1 MKTLIQSLAIALLFV
16 CDLEAI
22 SQCRISV
29 EAPDSLPF
37 LLTLNETVINQAP
50 ALAITFDQNL
60 SGKVNFKAGFP
71 RRPELSFSQVITIKK
86 GTFMSF
92 TIERSKGTLKFV
104 LTGES
109 EIALPEFTT
118 EKSTAG
124 DSPQTASNHT
134 GCYPVADDLL
144 YQSMLETV
152 AAQHFESKKLEIL
165 SEFASTQC
173 IRTEQLREMMGVLS
187 QEDNKI
193 ALLIASKS
201 HIYDPEQINDVLNE
215 FFLARN
221 KQKAAEIIE
230 ANR

>member
-1 MKTLIQSLAIALLFV
+1 
-16 CDLEAI
+16 
-22 SQCRISV
+22 
-29 EAPDSLPF
+29 
-37 LLTLNETVINQAP
+37 
-50 ALAITFDQNL
+50 
-60 SGKVNFKAGFP
+60 
-71 RRPELSFSQVITIKK
+71 
-86 GTFMSF
+86 MSF

-118 EKSTAG
+118 EKSTVG